1 MTTLLN
7 HEIISRVKRRFL
19 KPCDWDDSRM
29 EETKQKRKV
38 SAGEW
43 TFFFFLSL
51 TITHLFSWRRRR
63 KQQQEA
69 NGTRSGPRK
78 WTDRESA
85 WQMPRPGR
93 VRKQPTRK
101 RRPPPPKKEVVH
113 YAIFTIDFPSSR
125 QKESQQQLATLYGRW
140 YKGQI
145 DRCKKFAF
153 STCRLAKQQRHFLS
167 TTNQCRKC
175 NKLQTYPLQLSN
187 IFVIFGRFQSDA
199 LWRLER
205 L

>member
-43 TFFFFLSL
+43 TFFFLSFPDDNTSLFLKK
-51 TITHLFSWRRRR
+51 TKKT
-63 KQQQEA
+63 A
-69 NGTRSGPRK
+69 TRSKRHSVRSEEVNGPRK
-78 WTDRESA
+78 CVTNATTRQSA
-85 WQMPRPGR
+85 EAADQ
-93 VRKQPTRK
+93 KAAS
-101 RRPPPPKKEVVH
+101 PPPKKEVVH